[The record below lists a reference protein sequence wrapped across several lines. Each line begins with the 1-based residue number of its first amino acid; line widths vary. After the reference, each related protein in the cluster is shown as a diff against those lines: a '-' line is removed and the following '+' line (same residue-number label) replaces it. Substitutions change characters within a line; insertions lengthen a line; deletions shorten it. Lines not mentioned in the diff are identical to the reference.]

1 MSDEEKI
8 ALARLEE
15 KVTGWME
22 TTTEYRKELCRK
34 ITELKNKVS
43 DMPCREHIKTFEYL
57 TNSIKLIY
65 IILGI
70 IVAFIVKVHLG
81 G

>member
-1 MSDEEKI
+1 MSEDERI

-22 TTTEYRKELCRK
+22 TTTEYRKSLCRK
-34 ITELKNKVS
+34 LDEVKTQMAN
-43 DMPCREHIKTFEYL
+43 MPCKEHIKTFEYL
-57 TNSIKLIY
+57 TNSIKFIF

-70 IVAFIVKVHLG
+70 MVGFIVKVHLG